1 MAYAGRRSYD
11 RSMTTFQGIPAA
23 AFGFYAALDQNNN
36 RQWWDANKDS
46 YQEFV
51 REPLELLLAELG
63 PRFGPGKIFRPYRD
77 MRFSSGASPYKTA
90 QGAVASIQEGVGYY
104 LHVGVDGLRVGGGC
118 HSHSP
123 AQLLRYRNSVD
134 SPATGRALGQAVDG
148 VVAAGF
154 TLDGG
159 KLKTVPRGFAPE
171 HPRAG
176 LLKHQWLSAH
186 RSVGRPEWVS
196 TPAAAEN
203 ISALWDGLRPL
214 VEWLGRH
221 AAP

>member
-1 MAYAGRRSYD
+1 
-11 RSMTTFQGIPAA
+11 MTTFQGIPAA
-23 AFGFYAALDQNNN
+23 AFGFYAALEQNNN
-36 RQWWDANKDS
+36 RQWWDANKNS

-77 MRFSSGASPYKTA
+77 MRFLPDGLPYKTV
-90 QGAVASIQEGVGYY
+90 QGAFASSQEGVGYY
-104 LHVGVDGLRVGGGC
+104 VHLGAEGLTVGGGC

-134 SPATGRALGQAVDG
+134 ASGTGRALELAVDG

-159 KLKTVPRGFAPE
+159 KLKTVPRGFARD
-171 HPRAG
+171 HPRAE
-176 LLKHQWLSAH
+176 LLKHKWLAASLPL
-186 RSVGRPEWVS
+186 GRPEWVS
-196 TPAAAEN
+196 TPATAGN
-203 ISALWDGLRPL
+203 ISDLWDELRPL
-214 VEWLGRH
+214 VAWLGRH